1 VGEAEGS
8 RRGILVGVKEG
19 CVSRASKT
27 SKIITMKKLP
37 LVSILTPTFN
47 RRKFIHQYLRNIKKQ
62 DYKGPIEVLIAD
74 DGDDKIE
81 DLIPKNTIFR
91 YIKMPEKKPIGYKR
105 NLLCNEAKGEILIH
119 MDDDDFYPITRV
131 SHAVEKLDKLQAYI
145 AGCSK
150 LYFYEKSSG
159 ITEYGPISKFHAS
172 AGTFAFF
179 REYLSKNSFD
189 DKAEMGEEFIFTHH
203 FTNPLIQ
210 LDPLKTILVIAHRR
224 NTYDKALIERVK
236 SKLKLKDFVRSP
248 VEFEF
253 YTSQLYNEAK

>member
-1 VGEAEGS
+1 
-8 RRGILVGVKEG
+8 
-19 CVSRASKT
+19 
-27 SKIITMKKLP
+27 MKKLP

-105 NLLCNEAKGEILIH
+105 NLLCNEAKGEILIN
-119 MDDDDFYPITRV
+119 MDDDDFYPSTRV
-131 SHAVEKLDKLQAYI
+131 SHAVEQLDKSQAYI
-145 AGCSK
+145 AGCSLNY
-150 LYFYEKSSG
+150 LYDNTHGVTKCGPKSL
-159 ITEYGPISKFHAS
+159 YHAV

-179 REYLSKNSFD
+179 KEYLSKNKFND
-189 DKAEMGEEFIFTHH
+189 YDETGEEVNFTHH

-210 LDPLKTILVIAHRR
+210 LNSFQTILIICHDQNTYNKDHLLKLKTKFL
-224 NTYDKALIERVK
+224 
-236 SKLKLKDFVRSP
+236 LKDFVKNR
-248 VEFEF
+248 EEYDF
-253 YTSQLYNEAK
+253 YMTKL

>member
-1 VGEAEGS
+1 
-8 RRGILVGVKEG
+8 
-19 CVSRASKT
+19 
-27 SKIITMKKLP
+27 MKKLP

-47 RRKFIHQYLRNIKKQ
+47 RRKFIYQYLRNIKKQ

-91 YIKMPEKKPIGYKR
+91 YIRMTEKKPIGYKR
-105 NLLCNEAKGEILIH
+105 NLLCTEAKGEILVN
-119 MDDDDFYPITRV
+119 MDDDDFYPSTRV
-131 SHAVEKLDKLQAYI
+131 SHSLEKLDKREAYI

-159 ITEYGPISKFHAS
+159 ITEYGPISEFHAS

-179 REYLSKNSFD
+179 REYLSQNSFD

-224 NTYDKALIERVK
+224 NTYDKELIKRVK
-236 SKLKLKDFVRSP
+236 SRLKLKDFVKNP
-248 VEFEF
+248 VEFDF
-253 YTSQLYNEAK
+253 YANQLFIET